1 MGTMNASG
9 DRKQPKA
16 ARAEWPARE
25 LPSRWYTLL
34 ALPFP
39 DQQVGRR
46 EKHNHGKRYRHHVS
60 PDCNTVASLDSSSSE
75 SRSGLNR
82 YYRQAWE
89 ELHEAAG
96 AKHGHRRHEREAP
109 KDGSELVVADVCPAP
124 HSRDKRRHHHHHRRD
139 WAPSNR
145 THHNHKPRH

>member
-1 MGTMNASG
+1 MSISRSSSAATSG
-9 DRKQPKA
+9 
-16 ARAEWPARE
+16 EVLNE
-25 LPSRWYTLL
+25 SNISR
-34 ALPFP
+34 
-39 DQQVGRR
+39 
-46 EKHNHGKRYRHHVS
+46 KHNNGKGYRHHVS

-109 KDGSELVVADVCPAP
+109 KDGSELVVSDVYPAP
-124 HSRDKRRHHHHHRRD
+124 HVRDKRRHHHHHHREPRHSD
-139 WAPSNR
+139 WHPSHR
-145 THHNHKPRH
+145 PHHNHKPRY